1 MNCKNCGTVNEPG
14 SRFCVGCGQVIES
27 NEVSQPVVEPV
38 MQPQMQQPVSQ
49 PVAQPTIKN
58 NVGESVAFKDY
69 FTLMLNGF
77 IKPGTAIK
85 EKLGK
90 YNVFKNS
97 IILASIISVIA
108 TLINLIYTMYIT
120 VKVSSYFGSETEW
133 NFEALKELDYV
144 QLIVKQLILYIG
156 IIFIIASV
164 YYVAGLIAKK
174 QANYSKLVAI
184 SALGLVPFVAFMNIL
199 SPILGLFSTVLP
211 AFMILIG
218 LLYTFIFMYEGI
230 NKELKLEGDV
240 KHYLNTACIII
251 ILLAYAFFIGMMG
264 LDSISTGSFDS
275 FLSL

>member
-1 MNCKNCGTVNEPG
+1 MLLIKKIFMDGEPKPLLI
-14 SRFCVGCGQVIES
+14 SLI
-27 NEVSQPVVEPV
+27 
-38 MQPQMQQPVSQ
+38 
-49 PVAQPTIKN
+49 TK
-58 NVGESVAFKDY
+58 
-69 FTLMLNGF
+69 F
-77 IKPGTAIK
+77 I
-85 EKLGK
+85 
-90 YNVFKNS
+90 
-97 IILASIISVIA
+97 
-108 TLINLIYTMYIT
+108 
-120 VKVSSYFGSETEW
+120 
-133 NFEALKELDYV
+133 LDI

-184 SALGLVPFVAFMNIL
+184 SALGLVPYVVSMKIL
-199 SPILGLFSTVLP
+199 SPLLGSFSTVLP